1 MSSSRF
7 DHAGVWRL
15 AGPLIVTNVSLAV
28 LGLVDTAVVGHLPAP
43 YYIGAVAIAGVV
55 FDFLYWGVSF
65 LRMGTTGVVAQIF
78 GSGDGDRMRSS
89 LLQSLILA
97 IAISVVVLIAQVPIV
112 ELALRMLDGSEEVH
126 ANARRYF
133 DVRIWGAPAVMG
145 LMVVLGWLIGMQN
158 ARATLIISVFFNL
171 INVVLDFVFVFALGM
186 DVDGV
191 ALAAVIAEYSGLVL
205 ALFLLRREL
214 RAYPGRWLR
223 EHILE
228 LASIKRFVL
237 LNYNILIR
245 TLCLIFAFA
254 FFTSQGASQGDVVLA
269 ANAILMKYLLLM
281 ALGLDGLA
289 NAAEALVGRAI
300 GAQNRPAFLKAVRT
314 AAVWSVLFAGVFA
327 AAFALGGNALARMM
341 TNIDPVR
348 TGVALYL
355 PWLIVAPLVSVWC
368 FFLDGVFLGATQGA
382 AMRNTMAVATFGV
395 FLPAWYVLQ
404 PWGNHGLWF
413 AFMLMN
419 GARGVGLGLMFLRLD
434 RRRAFV

>member
-43 YYIGAVAIAGVV
+43 YYIGAVAIASVV

-191 ALAAVIAEYSGLVL
+191 ALAAVIAEYSRPGACLV
-205 ALFLLRREL
+205 F
-214 RAYPGRWLR
+214 
-223 EHILE
+223 I
-228 LASIKRFVL
+228 
-237 LNYNILIR
+237 
-245 TLCLIFAFA
+245 
-254 FFTSQGASQGDVVLA
+254 
-269 ANAILMKYLLLM
+269 
-281 ALGLDGLA
+281 
-289 NAAEALVGRAI
+289 
-300 GAQNRPAFLKAVRT
+300 T
-314 AAVWSVLFAGVFA
+314 A
-327 AAFALGGNALARMM
+327 
-341 TNIDPVR
+341 
-348 TGVALYL
+348 
-355 PWLIVAPLVSVWC
+355 
-368 FFLDGVFLGATQGA
+368 
-382 AMRNTMAVATFGV
+382 
-395 FLPAWYVLQ
+395 
-404 PWGNHGLWF
+404 
-413 AFMLMN
+413 
-419 GARGVGLGLMFLRLD
+419 
-434 RRRAFV
+434 